1 MQFNSRC
8 FVMFQEKKA
17 KNTINRS
24 PRHPL
29 FSQIGGFFV
38 RFPSLDS
45 AACHSKNF
53 AQKKLP

>member
-8 FVMFQEKKA
+8 FVKFQEKKA

-45 AACHSKNF
+45 AR
-53 AQKKLP
+53 LP